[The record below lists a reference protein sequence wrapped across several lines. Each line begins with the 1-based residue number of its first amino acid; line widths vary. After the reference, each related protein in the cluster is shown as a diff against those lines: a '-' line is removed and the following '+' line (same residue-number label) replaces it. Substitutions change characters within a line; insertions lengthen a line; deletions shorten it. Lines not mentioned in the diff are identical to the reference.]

1 MTDCTNVDVRDALPD
16 LLHGRLGQVDTATM
30 LAHVESCAVCSAE
43 LALLRDVRGSAA
55 LAPKIDVDRI
65 VAALPSGP
73 RVAVHIEPERTR
85 VGRHG
90 IVAIAMKLAA
100 AAAII
105 VTGALILNRS
115 ETVTTEAPAG
125 VAVVP
130 SSHPGALP
138 TVEKP
143 SIATKVPGVAQP
155 TPESTSLSLV
165 SGVQDLSDQEIETL
179 IAELDQIE
187 SIPSAEPEIEPL
199 TIDGV
204 ESEG

>member
-30 LAHVESCAVCSAE
+30 LAHVEACEACSAE
-43 LALLRDVRGSAA
+43 LAILREVRGSAA

-65 VAALPSGP
+65 VAALPTGP
-73 RVAVHIEPERTR
+73 RIPAHIQPERTR
-85 VGRHG
+85 VSRHG
-90 IVAIAMKLAA
+90 AFSIEMKLVAA
-100 AAAII
+100 AVII
-105 VTGALILNRS
+105 VTGALLLDRS
-115 ETVTTEAPAG
+115 EPVTTGSPDR
-125 VAVVP
+125 VATV
-130 SSHPGALP
+130 STSQPGAPSTAQKGAVATNAP
-138 TVEKP
+138 T
-143 SIATKVPGVAQP
+143 AAQQK
-155 TPESTSLSLV
+155 TESTSLSLV
-165 SGVQDLSDQEIETL
+165 SGVQDLSDQELETL

>member
-30 LAHVESCAVCSAE
+30 LAHVEACAVCSAE
-43 LALLRDVRGSAA
+43 LALLREVRGSAA

-73 RVAVHIEPERTR
+73 RIPVHIEPERTR

-90 IVAIAMKLAA
+90 IFSITMKLAA

-105 VTGALILNRS
+105 VTGALLLDRS
-115 ETVTTEAPAG
+115 ETVTTEAPAR
-125 VAVVP
+125 VASVP
-130 SSHPGALP
+130 SSQP
-138 TVEKP
+138 TAQKI
-143 SIATKVPGVAQP
+143 SIAAKTPPAAQP
-155 TPESTSLSLV
+155 TTESTSLSLV
-165 SGVQDLSDQEIETL
+165 SGVQDLSDQELETL